1 MKPVV
6 LSLASLSIFCTA
18 TLAMSVVADS
28 RDTAQNHTNTTQPV
42 LVEHTAT
49 HYTHQ
54 VEFIQTRNMAATR
67 RIAIQEAVR
76 LAKDER
82 SLAVQLAKAQATPAE
97 ETVDEAKPIVKIED
111 VPKRV
116 PAANTAP
123 EPTVPKRVQS
133 VSVTPKQTTS
143 LPVTQ
148 PPVTAVAT
156 LIEKTVEPIVI
167 ADAYTTVLIKEIH
180 RLTNVERKKAGVAT
194 LAFSEPL
201 SSLSTTHSEDM
212 ATRNY
217 FSHDSPEGC
226 NAGCRLQEAN
236 YALLAWG
243 ENIAWRDSVSVT
255 SAEDL
260 AAHLVHAWMNSPDH
274 RRNLFY

>member
-28 RDTAQNHTNTTQPV
+28 RDTTQNHTNTTQPV

-82 SLAVQLAKAQATPAE
+82 SLAVQLAKAQATLAE
-97 ETVDEAKPIVKIED
+97 ETVDEAEPIVKIED

-123 EPTVPKRVQS
+123 EPTVPRRVQS

-180 RLTNVERKKAGVAT
+180 RLTNLERKKLASQHWHSASHYPPSPLLTVKIWPLVTTFHTIPQKDAT
-194 LAFSEPL
+194 RVVVCRKL
-201 SSLSTTHSEDM
+201 TTHCLPGVKTSPG
-212 ATRNY
+212 AT
-217 FSHDSPEGC
+217 
-226 NAGCRLQEAN
+226 A
-236 YALLAWG
+236 
-243 ENIAWRDSVSVT
+243 
-255 SAEDL
+255 
-260 AAHLVHAWMNSPDH
+260 
-274 RRNLFY
+274 